1 MRSYT
6 FLRTCLGGCE
16 HPLSCEAPVLVTDL
30 NDRKH
35 IQFQPF
41 TPKDIVRISE
51 VEVSAT
57 ELYKN
62 HENGIRT
69 AAEGGALDG
78 RMVRTEPFDT

>member
-1 MRSYT
+1 MDK
-6 FLRTCLGGCE
+6 FQLTCYC
-16 HPLSCEAPVLVTDL
+16 
-30 NDRKH
+30 RKH

-51 VEVSAT
+51 VEISAT

-69 AAEGGALDG
+69 TAEGGALDG
-78 RMVRTEPFDT
+78 RMVRYNTNYEVLVLMSTYCDRDRMTRVLAA